1 MRKKGL
7 LLLSSSVIFD
17 YEAFGLSLRNLRGDR
32 SVSPLSH
39 QDWEDI
45 ARMKEILKPRSCSIS
60 VARQVA
66 ESQDWELGIAG
77 GSPVPS
83 RFLREFGERPS
94 LQQQLAQAGRFERVC
109 VVADETE
116 PIEWPPGRGERR
128 WLKLRNAYRG
138 AAAAPADQ
146 PDRLASLA
154 SLREVGDF
162 AFLSLPIGA
171 SRVDFREDF
180 RCPELDFWSGA
191 LALPRRVSLGPAA
204 IVQGKKLGASL
215 GIPTANL
222 PLPQDFFQTSGLV
235 PGIYAGSL
243 EFLEVRTQ
251 AGNLDFAK
259 GKSFPSIVSIGF
271 NPQYNQ
277 TQPVAEA
284 MILYDFGEAKFYES
298 EVLISLEA
306 LMRPEAKFG
315 TFEDFIF
322 AMRNDVQAFKDSLAK
337 KEDKS

>member
-1 MRKKGL
+1 
-7 LLLSSSVIFD
+7 
-17 YEAFGLSLRNLRGDR
+17 
-32 SVSPLSH
+32 
-39 QDWEDI
+39 
-45 ARMKEILKPRSCSIS
+45 MKEILKPRSCSIS

-66 ESQDWELGIAG
+66 KSRDWELGIAG

-94 LQQQLAQAGRFERVC
+94 LGQLLAQTGQFERVC
-109 VVADETE
+109 VVADETDPVE
-116 PIEWPPGRGERR
+116 SLPGRGERR
-128 WLKLRNAYRG
+128 WLKLCNPYRG
-138 AAAAPADQ
+138 AAAAPAHQLDH
-146 PDRLASLA
+146 LASLA
-154 SLREVGDF
+154 SLREFGDF
-162 AFLSLPIGA
+162 AFLSMPTGA

-204 IVQGKKLGASL
+204 IVRGKKLGASL

-222 PLPQDFFQTSGLV
+222 PLPQDFFQTSQLL

-243 EFLEVRTQ
+243 QFLEVKTQ
-251 AGNLDFAK
+251 AGNIDFAR
-259 GKSFPSIVSIGF
+259 GRSFPSIVSIGF

-298 EVLISLEA
+298 EVLISLES
-306 LMRPEAKFG
+306 LTRPEAKFG
-315 TFEDFIF
+315 TFEDFIL
-322 AMRNDVQAFKDSLAK
+322 AMRNDVQAFKDSLGRN
-337 KEDKS
+337 EDRS